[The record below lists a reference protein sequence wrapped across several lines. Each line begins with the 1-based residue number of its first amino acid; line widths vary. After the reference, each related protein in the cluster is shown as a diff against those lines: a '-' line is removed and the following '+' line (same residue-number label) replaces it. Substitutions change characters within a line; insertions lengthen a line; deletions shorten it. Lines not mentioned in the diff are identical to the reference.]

1 MRFVI
6 YKNSVLATICSMFG
20 AAFIVMAVTS
30 MVSGELGILPGIG
43 VIAAGLGFMWLG
55 DFISTK
61 KAERKRRKAQQ
72 TVAAAYASAS
82 TAGYAQPQQSAPVAS
97 YAASAV
103 QGKPVNKSAV
113 FAGIFFLLATLLG
126 VWSVFSHYSKRF
138 DSLGVLECAGF
149 LLLAIGCFRMKRM
162 QRANVFHLIGALL
175 PAMVYAYSIFNILEW
190 AIFPYWSHEIHLTF
204 SGYMRT
210 LASNMSF
217 VIMALELLAFLLVAL
232 FAFCARKPRGR
243 GGVTGA
249 LWFLPSVLLAAYLVI
264 QFEYDINLNRLL
276 NDFVEKPRWMPYP
289 LMLTLFRDIHVIVA
303 CFLAGLCFRR
313 ICRSPVA
320 VPQMEAPYVQP
331 EPQYAPPVQPQPE
344 PRNAAPEPPKQP
356 EPAPKTNDQDVQK
369 QIQAYKD
376 LLDCGILTQEECEQ
390 KIRELTQEYYGG

>member
-6 YKNSVLATICSMFG
+6 YKNSVLATLCSIFG
-20 AAFIVMAVTS
+20 ASFIAMAVMA
-30 MVSGELGILPGIG
+30 MVSGELEILSGIILIVAGIG
-43 VIAAGLGFMWLG
+43 LMWLG

-72 TVAAAYASAS
+72 AAGASAS
-82 TAGYAQPQQSAPVAS
+82 TTGYAQPQS
-97 YAASAV
+97 YAPAA
-103 QGKPVNKSAV
+103 QGRPVNGSAV
-113 FAGIFFLLATLLG
+113 FAGLFFLMATAMGL
-126 VWSVFSHYSKRF
+126 WSVFSPYRSHLDY
-138 DSLGVLECAGF
+138 LAVVECAGF
-149 LLLAIGCFRMKRM
+149 LLLAIGCFQMKHT
-162 QRANVFHLIGALL
+162 QRANAFHLIGAFL

-313 ICRSPVA
+313 ICRSPA
-320 VPQMEAPYVQP
+320 AAPQVEAPYVQP
-331 EPQYAPPVQPQPE
+331 QPQYAPPVQPVQPQPE
-344 PRNAAPEPPKQP
+344 PVYSAPEPPKQP
-356 EPAPKTNDQDVQK
+356 EPAPKANDQDVEK

-390 KIRELTQEYYGG
+390 KIRELMQKHYGG

>member
-43 VIAAGLGFMWLG
+43 VIAAALGFMWLG

-61 KAERKRRKAQQ
+61 KAERKLKKAQQ
-72 TVAAAYASAS
+72 ATAAAASS
-82 TAGYAQPQQSAPVAS
+82 PTANYAQPQQSAPVTS

-126 VWSVFSHYSKRF
+126 VWSVFSPYNNYF
-138 DSLGVLECAGF
+138 DRLAVVECAGF
-149 LLLAIGCFRMKRM
+149 LLLAIGCFQMKRT
-162 QRANVFHLIGALL
+162 QRANAFHLIGALL
-175 PAMVYAYSIFNILEW
+175 PAMTCAYSFFNLLRW
-190 AIFPYWSHEIHLTF
+190 TIFPYWSHGVQLTF
-204 SGYMRT
+204 LGLMANNMY
-210 LASNMSF
+210 LALVF
-217 VIMALELLAFLLVAL
+217 LAFLLVAL
-232 FAFCARKPRGR
+232 FAFCAMKPKGR

-313 ICRSPVA
+313 ICRSPA
-320 VPQMEAPYVQP
+320 AAPQVEAPYVQP
-331 EPQYAPPVQPQPE
+331 QPQYAPPVQPVQPQPE
-344 PRNAAPEPPKQP
+344 PRYAAPEPPKQP
-356 EPAPKTNDQDVQK
+356 EPAPKANDQDVEK

-390 KIRELTQEYYGG
+390 KIRELMQKYYGG